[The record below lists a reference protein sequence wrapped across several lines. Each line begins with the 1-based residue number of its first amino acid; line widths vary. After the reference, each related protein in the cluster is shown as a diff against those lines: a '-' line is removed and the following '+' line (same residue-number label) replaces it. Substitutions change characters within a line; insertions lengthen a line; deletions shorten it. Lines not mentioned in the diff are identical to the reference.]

1 MFFFFFFVVV
11 YNQKRGFWSF
21 LVETRLKLLQCGY
34 FALSG
39 RAWQRSG
46 IRVATVLF
54 RILGSIV
61 VSIRVCHMRDPG
73 SIPGRGEFLLFCVSK
88 L

>member
-1 MFFFFFFVVV
+1 MFTI
-11 YNQKRGFWSF
+11 RGGDFGHF
-21 LVETRLKLLQCGY
+21 LVKTGLKTIQCGY

-39 RAWQRSG
+39 RAWQRSS
-46 IRVATVLF
+46 IRVAIALF

-73 SIPGRGEFLLFCVSK
+73 SIPGRGEFLLFCVLNLIFSVY
-88 L
+88 